1 MMDMKKKRHI
11 LYAAFSILIALA
23 GCSGAGQVNTGNN
36 SGTSNNT
43 VFDSSKEITVISRES
58 GSGTRGA
65 FVELLGI
72 EEKDEDGNKKDRTTD
87 EAVISNSTSVVM
99 ASVAA
104 NPYAIGY
111 ISLGSLND
119 TVKAVKVDGVE
130 ATVDN
135 IKNGSYIVSRPFNIA
150 TKESVSELAKD
161 FINFILSTEG
171 QKIVEDNGYISVSAV
186 ENFVSTK
193 LSGKIV
199 VAGSSSVTP
208 VMEKLKEAYLKVN
221 PNAEIEIQLSD
232 SSTGMNSAINGT
244 CDIGMASRELK
255 GSELEKGLI
264 PTVIAMDGIAVI
276 VNNKNPVD
284 NLANEQIKDIYTGKV
299 QHWSEILN

>member
-1 MMDMKKKRHI
+1 MKKKMCI
-11 LYAAFSILIALA
+11 FSVAFMVLIALV
-23 GCSGAGQVNTGNN
+23 GCNTNGQA
-36 SGTSNNT
+36 SNNNIDNSNPDS
-43 VFDSSKEITVISRES
+43 FDSAKEITVISRES

-65 FVELLGI
+65 FIELLGI
-72 EEKDEDGNKKDRTTD
+72 EEKDENGNKKDRTTD

-99 ASVAA
+99 TSVAS

-119 TVKAVKVDGVE
+119 TVKAVKVDGIE

-150 TKESVSELAKD
+150 VREDVPDLAKN

-171 QKIVEDNGYISVSAV
+171 QKIVEENGYISVSA
-186 ENFVSTK
+186 EEGYSSTK

-208 VMEKLKEAYLKVN
+208 VMEKLKEAYQKFN

-255 GSELEKGLI
+255 DSELEKGLI
-264 PTVIAMDGIAVI
+264 PTVIAMDGIAII
-276 VNNKNPVD
+276 VNNENTVD
-284 NLANEQIKDIYTGKV
+284 NLTKEQIKSIYIGEV
-299 QHWSEILN
+299 LRWSEITD

>member
-1 MMDMKKKRHI
+1 MKKKMCI
-11 LYAAFSILIALA
+11 FSVAFMVLIALV
-23 GCSGAGQVNTGNN
+23 GCNTNGQA
-36 SGTSNNT
+36 SNNNIDNSNPDS
-43 VFDSSKEITVISRES
+43 FDSAKEITVISRES

-65 FVELLGI
+65 FIELLGI
-72 EEKDEDGNKKDRTTD
+72 EEKDENGNKKDRTTD

-99 ASVAA
+99 TSVAS

-119 TVKAVKVDGVE
+119 TVKAVKVDGIE

-150 TKESVSELAKD
+150 VREDVPDLAKD

-171 QKIVEDNGYISVSAV
+171 QKIVEENGYISVSA
-186 ENFVSTK
+186 EEGYSSTK

-208 VMEKLKEAYLKVN
+208 VMEKLKEAYQKFN

-255 GSELEKGLI
+255 DSELEKGLI
-264 PTVIAMDGIAVI
+264 PTVIAMDGIAII
-276 VNNKNPVD
+276 VNNENTVD
-284 NLANEQIKDIYTGKV
+284 NLTKEQIKSIYIGEV
-299 QHWSEILN
+299 LRWSEITD

>member
-1 MMDMKKKRHI
+1 MKKKMCI
-11 LYAAFSILIALA
+11 FSVAFMVLIALV
-23 GCSGAGQVNTGNN
+23 GCNTNGQA
-36 SGTSNNT
+36 SNNNIDNSNPDS
-43 VFDSSKEITVISRES
+43 FDSAKEITVISRES

-65 FVELLGI
+65 FIELLGI
-72 EEKDEDGNKKDRTTD
+72 EEKDENGNKKDRTTD

-99 ASVAA
+99 TSVAS

-119 TVKAVKVDGVE
+119 TVKAVKVDGIE

-150 TKESVSELAKD
+150 VREDVPDLAKD

-171 QKIVEDNGYISVSAV
+171 QKIVEENGYISVSA
-186 ENFVSTK
+186 EEGYSSTK

-208 VMEKLKEAYLKVN
+208 VMEN
-221 PNAEIEIQLSD
+221 
-232 SSTGMNSAINGT
+232 
-244 CDIGMASRELK
+244 
-255 GSELEKGLI
+255 
-264 PTVIAMDGIAVI
+264 
-276 VNNKNPVD
+276 
-284 NLANEQIKDIYTGKV
+284 
-299 QHWSEILN
+299 

>member
-1 MMDMKKKRHI
+1 MMDMKKERHI

-276 VNNKNPVD
+276 VNNENPVD